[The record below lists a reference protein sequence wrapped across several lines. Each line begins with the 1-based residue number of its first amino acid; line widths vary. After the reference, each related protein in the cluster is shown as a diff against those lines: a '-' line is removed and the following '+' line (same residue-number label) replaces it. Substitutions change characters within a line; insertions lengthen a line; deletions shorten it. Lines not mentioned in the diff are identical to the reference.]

1 MGICPMR
8 RVGELYYFLSELPS
22 WNLYPSAFCF
32 QGKADKKVIQQ
43 SINQEEKRLCL
54 RLPVRCPMKKGFPH
68 SFQAI
73 PRLLLFSRLC
83 GDVATRRAACHGC
96 LWAGSVIG
104 CDEPGAVR
112 PQLVERSYRRRTG

>member
-32 QGKADKKVIQQ
+32 QDKADKKVIQQ
-43 SINQEEKRLCL
+43 SINQKEKPSCL

-73 PRLLLFSRLC
+73 PSSLTSSSPTQECGSSSRRLSWMPL
-83 GDVATRRAACHGC
+83 GWV
-96 LWAGSVIG
+96 
-104 CDEPGAVR
+104 
-112 PQLVERSYRRRTG
+112 SYRM